1 MPYWIRL
8 RTVDSYF
15 LESYAIKPVPA
26 DVLKP
31 GQELVEVEG
40 TKPDSFD
47 ATHFYD
53 RLAGVVKTRQIAD
66 ANVKVVPDPAEAGKK
81 AARDAKLAD
90 LKSTGSPEIKKL
102 LEALNL

>member
-1 MPYWIRL
+1 MPYWIKIRSS
-8 RTVDSYF
+8 DNYF
-15 LESYAIKPVPA
+15 LEAYSIKPVA
-26 DVLKP
+26 KDVLH
-31 GQELVEVEG
+31 GGEELIEVEG
-40 TKPDSFD
+40 SRPADFHS
-47 ATHFYD
+47 THFYES
-53 RLAGVVKTRQIAD
+53 GQVKTRQIAD